1 MLQLI
6 CNTALT
12 KLKHSVIILLYPA
25 THRIFTMK
33 TLQDIL
39 KQRDLS
45 ALFQPVMDF
54 SGGTFLGFEGLIR
67 GPADNPLHSPINL
80 FGAAKQQGLSLEIEM
95 LCRQIVLES
104 FAAQNL
110 PGKLFLNVSPEALT
124 HPSFKNGQT
133 LAYLENLSIDPNRV
147 IIEITENQPT
157 FDFEGMRNALLHY
170 RSMGFQIAI
179 DDLGE
184 GFSSLR
190 LWSELRPEFVK
201 VDMHFVQGVNTD
213 PLKQQFLRSIQ
224 SIALSSG
231 TQVIAEGI
239 ETAAEFRT
247 IRDIGIACGQGYF
260 IARPNHIPPLNPSAE
275 VGCLINSNH
284 TAEQPYSNVR
294 SVTVETILRYVEP
307 AQPET
312 EIEKIFA
319 DFSENKNLRAIPVVK
334 NGRPVGLI
342 NRYEF
347 VDSFAQPYRRELL
360 GKKPCADM
368 MNAAPLLVE
377 KSTPIHE
384 LSGFL
389 SESEI
394 RHFTDGF
401 IITEQ
406 GRYIGIGTGQDLLR
420 EITKAQIET
429 ARYAN
434 PLTLLPGNVP
444 INEHIEYLLQSGKS
458 FAVCYGDLD
467 NFKPFND
474 VCGYRKG
481 DELIQFTA
489 RLLGAACDPVHDFIG
504 HIGGDDF
511 ILVLQSADWEQ
522 RCHQALSVFARTSAA
537 LFDKDHRSIGGYLTG
552 DRQGRI
558 VHHPLPTL
566 SIGVIWVIPEFF
578 SSHHEVAE
586 AATTAKTM
594 AKEKPG
600 NSLFIERRRL
610 QQHQM
615 AEEQDESAGAYYE

>member
-1 MLQLI
+1 
-6 CNTALT
+6 
-12 KLKHSVIILLYPA
+12 
-25 THRIFTMK
+25 MK

-39 KQRDLS
+39 QQRNLS
-45 ALFQPVMDF
+45 ALFQPIMDI
-54 SGGTFLGFEGLIR
+54 SSGTFLGFEGLIR
-67 GPADNPLHSPINL
+67 GPANNPLHSPINL
-80 FGAAKQQGLSLEIEM
+80 FGAAKQQGLSLEVEM

-110 PGKLFLNVSPEALT
+110 PGHLFLNVSPEALT

-133 LAYLENLSIDPNRV
+133 LSYLENLGIDPKRV

-157 FDFEGMRNALLHY
+157 FDFAGMRNALLHY

-201 VDMHFVQGVNTD
+201 IDMHFVQGVNSD

-239 ETAAEFRT
+239 ESAAEFKF

-260 IARPNHIPPLNPSAE
+260 IARPNHVPPLNASAE
-275 VGCLINSNH
+275 VGCLINTNH
-284 TAEQPYSNVR
+284 PAEQPYSNVR

-307 AQPET
+307 VQPET

-319 DFSENKNLRAIPVVK
+319 QFTEDKNLRALPVVK

-347 VDSFAQPYRRELL
+347 VDNLAQPYRRELL
-360 GKKPCADM
+360 CKKPCSDM
-368 MNAAPLLVE
+368 MNALPLLVE

-406 GRYIGIGTGQDLLR
+406 GRYIGIGSGQDLLR

-444 INEHIEYLLQSGKS
+444 INEHIEHLLQSEKS
-458 FAVCYGDLD
+458 FSVCYGDLD

-481 DELIQFTA
+481 DELIQFTGK
-489 RLLGAACDPVHDFIG
+489 LLGTFCDPVHDFIG

-511 ILVLQSADWEQ
+511 IMVLQSPDWEQ
-522 RCHQALSVFARTSAA
+522 RCNQALSAFARTSTA
-537 LFDKDHRSIGGYLTG
+537 LFDKDHRSVGGYLSG
-552 DRQGRI
+552 DRQGRT

-566 SIGVIWVIPEFF
+566 SIGVIRVNPEFF

-586 AATTAKTM
+586 AATSAKKM
-594 AKEKPG
+594 AKEKLG

-610 QQHQM
+610 HPHQM
-615 AEEQDESAGAYYE
+615 VENQLDTLEVHYG

>member
-1 MLQLI
+1 
-6 CNTALT
+6 
-12 KLKHSVIILLYPA
+12 
-25 THRIFTMK
+25 MK

-45 ALFQPVMDF
+45 ALFQPIMDIA
-54 SGGTFLGFEGLIR
+54 SGTFLGFEGLIR
-67 GPADNPLHSPINL
+67 GPANSPLHSPAKL
-80 FGAAKQQGLSLEIEM
+80 FAAAKQQGLALEVEM

-104 FAAQNL
+104 FATQNL
-110 PGKLFLNVSPEALT
+110 PGKLFLNVSPETLT

-133 LAYLENLSIDPNRV
+133 LTYLENLGLDPELVV
-147 IIEITENQPT
+147 IEVTENQPT

-170 RSMGFQIAI
+170 RGMGFQIAM

-190 LWSELRPEFVK
+190 LWSELRPEYVK
-201 VDMHFVQGVNTD
+201 IDMHFVQSVNTD

-239 ETAAEFRT
+239 ETAAEFKF

-260 IARPNHIPPLNPSAE
+260 IARPNHIPPLSPCVE
-275 VGCLINSNH
+275 VGCLLNTQHPIK
-284 TAEQPYSNVR
+284 QPYNNSRNI
-294 SVTVETILRYVEP
+294 TVETILRYVEP

-312 EIEKIFA
+312 KIEKILASFA
-319 DFSENKNLRAIPVVK
+319 ANKDLRAIPVV
-334 NGRPVGLI
+334 NHGRPVGLI

-347 VDSFAQPYRRELL
+347 VDSLAQPFRRELL
-360 GKKPCADM
+360 GKKPCEDM
-368 MNAAPLLVE
+368 MIATPLLVE
-377 KSTPIHE
+377 KTTPIHE

-389 SESEI
+389 SASEI

-406 GRYIGIGTGQDLLR
+406 GRYLGIGTGQDLLR

-458 FAVCYGDLD
+458 FAVCYADLD

-489 RLLGAACDPVHDFIG
+489 RLLSHVCDPATDFIG

-511 ILVLQSADWEQ
+511 ILVLQSPDWEQ
-522 RCHQALSVFARTSAA
+522 RCDQAIAAFAHTSSAM
-537 LFDKDHRSIGGYLTG
+537 FEKNHRSIGGYLTG
-552 DRQGRI
+552 DRQGRVI
-558 VHHPLPTL
+558 HHPLPTL
-566 SIGVIWVIPEFF
+566 SIGVIWVIPELF
-578 SSHHEVAE
+578 SSHYEVAE
-586 AATTAKTM
+586 AATAAKKM

-600 NSLFIERRRL
+600 NSLFIEQRNL
-610 QQHQM
+610 HPHGATEKQHGN
-615 AEEQDESAGAYYE
+615 EGVHYG